1 MVDKMARCG
10 CCPHEVGRRTIGRGC
25 PGSYEKPRREF
36 LPSLGLVT
44 GEGEGGD
51 VRTGTAF

>member
-25 PGSYEKPRREF
+25 PGSYEKPHREF